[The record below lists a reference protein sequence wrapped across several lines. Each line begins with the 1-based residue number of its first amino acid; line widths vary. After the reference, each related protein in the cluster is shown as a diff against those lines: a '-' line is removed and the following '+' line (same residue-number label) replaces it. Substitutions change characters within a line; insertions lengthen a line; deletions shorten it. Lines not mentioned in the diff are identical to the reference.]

1 MLSVSKVVHY
11 VSMMYD
17 VVFVLC
23 IAFQCKL
30 LYSYLFDVHCFEFVF
45 GTKRRKTE
53 KKSSKIQFIYIS
65 SVIQCIPY
73 ADAST
78 SPRYR
83 YNATRTTHASNKSF
97 EIVLF
102 HNICHIIIEIEKLC
116 IEFFFCCSLPS
127 ILCLGILVIV
137 AIASDKIQ
145 FF

>member
-1 MLSVSKVVHY
+1 
-11 VSMMYD
+11 MMW
-17 VVFVLC
+17 FLC
-23 IAFQCKL
+23 CASHFSANYFTHIFLMYIALNSCLAPK
-30 LYSYLFDVHCFEFVF
+30 EAK
-45 GTKRRKTE
+45 TK

-97 EIVLF
+97 EIVFF

-116 IEFFFCCSLPS
+116 IEFFFLLFLAINTLPGYFGYCCHCLRQNS
-127 ILCLGILVIV
+127 ILLNLIRT
-137 AIASDKIQ
+137 AAD
-145 FF
+145 

>member
-23 IAFQCKL
+23 LAFQCKL
-30 LYSYLFDVHCFEFVF
+30 LCSYLFALNSCLAPKEA
-45 GTKRRKTE
+45 KTE
-53 KKSSKIQFIYIS
+53 KKSSKIRFIYIS

-73 ADAST
+73 ANAST